1 MLFIVISRHAF
12 LRYLIYLVSRIEF
25 HQTTLIKIVLQNH
38 HLQQTLSLM
47 KGRGRGYQQLCNIPN
62 RTFYYACK
70 CHLLH
75 DRNLQFWRTQIV
87 YMSLWKLFLAK
98 ASQCENQDDSTSVGA
113 RRIFPQR
120 FPFSNQSQILGPFR
134 QSSKKLLLCMEL
146 FGSVVIIHV

>member
-1 MLFIVISRHAF
+1 MLLIVISRHAF

-113 RRIFPQR
+113 RRFFPNA
-120 FPFSNQSQILGPFR
+120 SHSQINR
-134 QSSKKLLLCMEL
+134 KLSGLSGRARKNCYYACNFL
-146 FGSVVIIHV
+146 VP